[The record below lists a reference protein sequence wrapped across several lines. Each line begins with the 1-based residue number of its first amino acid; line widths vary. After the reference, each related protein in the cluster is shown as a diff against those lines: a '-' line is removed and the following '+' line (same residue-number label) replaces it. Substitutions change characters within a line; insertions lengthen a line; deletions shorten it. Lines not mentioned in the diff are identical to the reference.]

1 MDGGRG
7 GVKLEES
14 GPASSWFF
22 FSLHSFSMVKLKSN
36 NSITS
41 GLTTCG
47 GCPGEPETVGTSYP
61 FYLSYG
67 PDRSCQR
74 CLCVD
79 CTAIPGVSSVQCV
92 LGQCHIG

>member
-1 MDGGRG
+1 MWKERGRRDYSVDGGRG

-14 GPASSWFF
+14 GPASSWF

-61 FYLSYG
+61 FIYLM
-67 PDRSCQR
+67 D
-74 CLCVD
+74 LV
-79 CTAIPGVSSVQCV
+79 AVANVV
-92 LGQCHIG
+92 FV

>member
-22 FSLHSFSMVKLKSN
+22 FSLHSFFMIKLKSN

-47 GCPGEPETVGTSYP
+47 GCPGEPETVGTSSFLFILWTWSQLP
-61 FYLSYG
+61 NVVF
-67 PDRSCQR
+67 
-74 CLCVD
+74 V
-79 CTAIPGVSSVQCV
+79 
-92 LGQCHIG
+92 

>member
-1 MDGGRG
+1 MGLPRVG
-7 GVKLEES
+7 
-14 GPASSWFF
+14 F
-22 FSLHSFSMVKLKSN
+22 FSLHSFFMIKLN
-36 NSITS
+36 RINSITS

-61 FYLSYG
+61 FIYLM
-67 PDRSCQR
+67 DLIAVAKR